1 MNCAAGDPV
10 IASSAIPVQTS
21 LRLSGIPQQGMIFGD
36 AGDDLL
42 LGGSGLNEIYGI
54 GHNLGLEHSGANG
67 NLMQENS
74 DGTSLEQYQIDIL
87 RESRFTG
94 AR

>member
-1 MNCAAGDPV
+1 MYFDSIFAMMKVQTLPNTAAGIDEIV
-10 IASSAIPVQTS
+10 REIAQ
-21 LRLSGIPQQGMIFGD
+21 
-36 AGDDLL
+36 
-42 LGGSGLNEIYGI
+42 GI